1 MAYSTNFIDLNKP
14 AKVLS
19 LSVTTINGE
28 TYWPHN
34 DGAGDKWWS
43 SGTNPK
49 YYQWEI
55 VATVTAQ
62 AHGSHLTRDDYVYN
76 GLDIKVG
83 DWVAGATNGLCVKVV
98 SISAKTATTIT
109 MVVEDWLRYNTYR
122 SSIGSGIFT
131 PGMAVCFQI
140 NENGHPMLDLSL
152 IHI

>member
-19 LSVTTINGE
+19 LNVTSISGE

-62 AHGSHLTRDDYVYN
+62 AEEPEAMVTPQPLSQTFILTVEE
-76 GLDIKVG
+76 
-83 DWVAGATNGLCVKVV
+83 
-98 SISAKTATTIT
+98 SITSAI
-109 MVVEDWLRYNTYR
+109 
-122 SSIGSGIFT
+122 
-131 PGMAVCFQI
+131 
-140 NENGHPMLDLSL
+140 
-152 IHI
+152 